1 MTDLQSSIEV
11 LKVDVAGRVITPK
24 EKREELVEAYRRSG
38 MTGKQFAAYAGVKY
52 VTLMSWLGKANKQGS
67 QPSCVGRESIQWV
80 EASVESERGSLV
92 VEIGGIAKM
101 EVSNSRQAGLA
112 AEILG
117 GLGMGRK
124 SC

>member
-1 MTDLQSSIEV
+1 
-11 LKVDVAGRVITPK
+11 VAGRVITPK

-52 VTLMSWLGKANKQGS
+52 VTLMSWLGKATKASS
-67 QPSCVGRESIQWV
+67 QPGSVGRESIQWV
-80 EASVESERGSLV
+80 EASVERDRGSLV
-92 VEIGGIAKM
+92 VEIGGIVKM

-112 AEILG
+112 AELLG
-117 GLGMGRK
+117 GLGIGGK

>member
-52 VTLMSWLGKANKQGS
+52 VTLVSWLGKANKQVS
-67 QPSCVGRESIQWV
+67 QPRCVGRESIQWV
-80 EASVESERGSLV
+80 EASVERDEGSLV

-112 AEILG
+112 AAILG
-117 GLGMGRK
+117 GMGGK